1 MFFAALRAIFPA
13 KPQAA
18 KKTTT
23 SALAIPQRLAVSCF
37 EFSASSISQMR
48 VLGIDPGSETLGWGV
63 VDGTGTRYKLVH
75 FGVVKSNPRTAFSK
89 RLAGIY
95 AAVGDVMAEH
105 SPDVLS
111 VEDTFY
117 AVNVGVALKL
127 GQVRGIMLLL
137 AEQRGLGIAE
147 YAPRLVKQTVTGYGN
162 ADKTQV
168 GQMVKTLLGLKAIPT
183 PHDAADALAIAICH
197 FHHAKFNDKI
207 AKAR

>member
-1 MFFAALRAIFPA
+1 MRGQLEYLVLNF
-13 KPQAA
+13 
-18 KKTTT
+18 T
-23 SALAIPQRLAVSCF
+23 
-37 EFSASSISQMR
+37 ASNISHMR

-63 VDGTGTRYKLVH
+63 VDGTGTHYKLVD
-75 FGVVKSNPRTAFSK
+75 FGVVKSSPRTAFSK

-95 AAVGDVMAEH
+95 DGISEVIAEH

-137 AEQRGLGIAE
+137 AEQRGLAIAE

-168 GQMVKTLLGLKAIPT
+168 GQMVKALLGLKAVPT

-197 FHHAKFNDKI
+197 FHHADFKEKI